1 METILVYLVSR
12 INKKF
17 KQNFYHLP
25 DSADLEGVGRL
36 ILTSDLRPLSSVP
49 CLLFS
54 VRWLWLL
61 ASDPCSSRRVAW
73 QLLNFCGRHGPQLQ
87 RSESQ

>member
-12 INKKF
+12 IKRKF

-25 DSADLEGVGRL
+25 DSADLEGVGWL

-54 VRWLWLL
+54 VRWLL
-61 ASDPCSSRRVAW
+61 ASDLYSGRCVAW
-73 QLLNFCGRHGPQLQ
+73 QLLNFCGRRGPQLQ